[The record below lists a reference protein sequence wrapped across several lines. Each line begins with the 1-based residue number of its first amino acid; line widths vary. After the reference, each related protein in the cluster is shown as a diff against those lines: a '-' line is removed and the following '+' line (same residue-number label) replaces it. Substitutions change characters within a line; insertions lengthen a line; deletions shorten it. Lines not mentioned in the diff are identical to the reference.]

1 MNQSRST
8 LRHWR
13 AAWRDTILLVRD
25 FRVPLLLFILLIAG
39 GGLLYY
45 SLAEQAG
52 EPLHSPVEAIYT
64 VLSMVFLQAGGSF
77 PNAGY
82 LQIFF
87 FIVPVLGIGILAQ
100 GLADFG
106 VAFFN
111 RKSRSKE
118 WEMAVAST
126 FGNHTVLIGLGHLGF
141 RVAEKLHELNQD
153 VVVIEV
159 NPKDNLVASVQSMNI
174 PVLQGDGTR
183 EDILNAAAVRQAR
196 CIILCTQN
204 DNLNLQMAVKAR
216 SMNPRIQ
223 VILRIF
229 DDDFAAAL
237 QKQFG
242 FSAISATGMA
252 APVFAAIAA
261 GMDISQPIA
270 VEGQSFSLARLNVSP
285 RSKLVNLSVN
295 AVEQT
300 YNVSVV
306 LLRHDGAQD
315 FHPPAEKRLAANDV
329 LAVLGGSEQISRLA
343 QDNR

>member
-1 MNQSRST
+1 MKQSHSLWRQ
-8 LRHWR
+8 WR
-13 AAWRDTILLVRD
+13 AIWRDTAVLVRD
-25 FRVPLLLFILLIAG
+25 FRVPLLLFALLIIG

-45 SLAEQAG
+45 FLARQAG
-52 EPLHSPVEAIYT
+52 EPLHGQAEAIYT
-64 VLSMVFLQAGGSF
+64 VLAMVFLQDSGNF
-77 PNAGY
+77 PNAWY

-87 FIVPVLGIGILAQ
+87 FVVPVFGIAILAQ

-106 VAFFN
+106 ILFFN

-126 FGNHTVLIGLGHLGF
+126 FSNHIILIGLGHLGF

-153 VVVIEV
+153 VVVIEA
-159 NPKDNLVASVQSMNI
+159 NPQDNLVASVQAMNI
-174 PVLQGDGTR
+174 PVVQGSGAR
-183 EDILNAAAVRQAR
+183 EDILEAAAVQQAR
-196 CIILCTQN
+196 VIILCTQN

-216 SMNPRIQ
+216 SMNPKIQ

-242 FSAISATGMA
+242 FAALSATSMA
-252 APVFAAIAA
+252 APAFAATAA
-261 GMDISQPIA
+261 GMDISNPIT
-270 VEGQSFSLARLNVSP
+270 VEGQLLSLARLNVSP
-285 RSKLVNLSVN
+285 KSKLVNLSVN
-295 AVEQT
+295 AIEHV

-306 LLRHDGAQD
+306 LLRHDSTQE
-315 FHPPAEKRLAANDV
+315 FHPTSGKRLAANDV
-329 LAVLGGSEQISRLA
+329 LAVLGAADQISRLA